1 MQIKTTTRYHF
12 TLVRMAIMKKSTD
25 DKCWRGYGENGPLL
39 HCWWDCKLVQP
50 LWRLELPQKIKNRI
64 TIWSN
69 NPNPG
74 HISSQVHFSCSVVSD
89 SLWPH
94 EPQHARPPCP
104 SPTPGIHP
112 NPRPL
117 SWWCCPTV
125 SSSFVPYFSC
135 PQSFPAS
142 GSFPMSQLFTSS
154 GQSIGVSASA
164 SVLPMNIQDWFPL
177 GWTDWISLPSKGL
190 SRVFSN
196 TRVQKHQFFSAQLSL
211 WSNSH
216 IHTWPLEKL

>member
-1 MQIKTTTRYHF
+1 MNRCSIPLIIKNQIKTTTRYHF

-25 DKCWRGYGENGPLL
+25 NKCWRGYGENGPLL
-39 HCWWDCKLVQP
+39 HCWWECKLVQP

-64 TIWSN
+64 TIWFN

-74 HISSQVHFSCSVVSD
+74 NISSQVHFSCSVVSD

-117 SWWCCPTV
+117 RWWCHPTI
-125 SSSFVPYFSC
+125 SSSVVPFSSC
-135 PQSFPAS
+135 CQSFLAS
-142 GSFPMSQLFTSS
+142 GSFPLNQLFALG
-154 GQSIGVSASA
+154 GQSTGVSASA
-164 SVLPMNIQDWFPL
+164 CVLPMNTQD
-177 GWTDWISLPSKGL
+177 
-190 SRVFSN
+190 
-196 TRVQKHQFFSAQLSL
+196 
-211 WSNSH
+211 
-216 IHTWPLEKL
+216 